1 VLLGRLRLLLHSILI
16 CVNSLQIFSLANIN
30 LNKLDAAFDIDPLF
44 HKMSKTFDEGG
55 AKGLL
60 LVNLGTGGNGCNI
73 VFDSGLAEE
82 EEEKAD
88 DLAEASC
95 GLVDTSSL
103 TTKLESFL
111 SGQSIHSLSL
121 VPQLTGLRAEYSQLE
136 EEGFFDD
143 HDKVPISRTRRFAP
157 EPEEEK
163 EADRSIHQD
172 ALERSR
178 ASLGRA
184 TFGDEDESPLEQA
197 EEEQEYADT
206 GFGGFDDGDDD
217 AFDTFMT
224 TDEHGKRF
232 SSISFSGSVQMDSQ
246 GASTTTVMLDA
257 IASGQVLGDSEYEFF
272 DSQALT
278 NVTSNAWAG
287 SAHWKPVAHLRQAA
301 KPTTAKKTARTRT
314 SKERIFVDLMQTP
327 DLADIMRKPP
337 KAKSRRAND
346 PLQFSAAII
355 TKYTKNESLLP
366 PDAGIKPTVLSSLFL
381 RPSVILKQSSS
392 PMNGSSQHKTVGF
405 AMDQVETFGA
415 DTWDDGSFGGDDDG
429 PGFAMS
435 TGDEDSD
442 FVVEELEGVRKVDK
456 VTVGYATIAKKVD
469 VKRLKRDLWAEVELH
484 LHSDDP
490 KEETNEED
498 IAEMPDVSPTPT
510 ATEMPGL
517 LSFKETVQSMEAA
530 KTQMDVSLSFYFIC
544 ILHLANE
551 KGLRLDSNGLEDF
564 DIYNDGTGSLF

>member
-1 VLLGRLRLLLHSILI
+1 
-16 CVNSLQIFSLANIN
+16 
-30 LNKLDAAFDIDPLF
+30 
-44 HKMSKTFDEGG
+44 MSKSFDEGG

-82 EEEKAD
+82 EEEEKSD
-88 DLAEASC
+88 DRAEAS
-95 GLVDTSSL
+95 GELVDISSL
-103 TTKLESFL
+103 TAKLESFL
-111 SGQSIHSLSL
+111 AGQSIHSFPL

-136 EEGFFDD
+136 EEGFVDD
-143 HDKVPISRTRRFAP
+143 HDKVPMSRTRRFAP

-178 ASLGRA
+178 ASMGRA
-184 TFGDEDESPLEQA
+184 IFSDEDESPLEQA
-197 EEEQEYADT
+197 DEEQEYVDT

-217 AFDTFMT
+217 AFDTFMA

-246 GASTTTVMLDA
+246 GASATTVMLDA

-278 NVTSNAWAG
+278 NMASNAWAG
-287 SAHWKPVAHLRQAA
+287 SVHWKPAAHLCQAA
-301 KPTTAKKTARTRT
+301 KKTKPTTEKKTARSRAA
-314 SKERIFVDLMQTP
+314 KERVYIDLLQTP
-327 DLADIMRKPP
+327 DLADIVRKPP
-337 KAKSRRAND
+337 KPKSRRAND

-381 RPSVILKQSSS
+381 RPNVILKQSSS
-392 PMNGSSQHKTVGF
+392 PTNGSTHSKTVGF

-415 DTWDDGSFGGDDDG
+415 DAWDDGSFRDDDDG

-435 TGDEDSD
+435 TGDEDND

-484 LHSDDP
+484 LESEAQ
-490 KEETNEED
+490 KEETNEEE
-498 IAEMPDVSPTPT
+498 IAETQDDPPAPS
-510 ATEMPGL
+510 ATEKSGL

-564 DIYNDGTGSLF
+564 DIHNDGTGSLF